1 LECGGLAPLSRELSA
16 LRARLKRRQAAALQD
31 LPRGIPESIVCREV
45 NSMKHLFKHLA
56 LIAALLLAAG
66 AAAAQE
72 QATILAGAELTRVV
86 PPGFYFQ
93 GLSAPTQMRNSA
105 AARFGKDRY
114 VISGLVDTS
123 GYSADVRAKYVGFLI
138 TDSSITLN
146 GESLQ
151 PGAYGFGFGTEG
163 KLTVMDLSGK
173 DLISVPIT
181 NDKDLKRPRPLMMTA
196 DGGGVRLYNGKNYVV
211 IAAQ

>member
-1 LECGGLAPLSRELSA
+1 MKLS
-16 LRARLKRRQAAALQD
+16 LKL
-31 LPRGIPESIVCREV
+31 VFV
-45 NSMKHLFKHLA
+45 
-56 LIAALLLAAG
+56 IAALVLAAASAVAQDGGTVLTG
-66 AAAAQE
+66 AD
-72 QATILAGAELTRVV
+72 LTRVV
-86 PPGFYFQ
+86 PTSFYFQ
-93 GLSAPTQMRNSA
+93 GLSAPTQMRNAA

-138 TDSSITLN
+138 TDSAITLN

-173 DLISVPIT
+173 DLISVSIT

-196 DGGGVRLYNGKNYVV
+196 DGSGVRLYSGKNYIT

>member
-1 LECGGLAPLSRELSA
+1 MKRS
-16 LRARLKRRQAAALQD
+16 LKL
-31 LPRGIPESIVCREV
+31 VFV
-45 NSMKHLFKHLA
+45 
-56 LIAALLLAAG
+56 IAALVLAAASAVAQDGGTVLTG
-66 AAAAQE
+66 AD
-72 QATILAGAELTRVV
+72 LTRVV
-86 PPGFYFQ
+86 PTSFYFQ
-93 GLSAPTQMRNSA
+93 GLSAPTQMRNAA

-138 TDSSITLN
+138 TDSAITLN
-146 GESLQ
+146 GEALQ

-173 DLISVPIT
+173 DLLSVSIT

-196 DGGGVRLYNGKNYVV
+196 DGSGVRLYNGKNYIR

>member
-1 LECGGLAPLSRELSA
+1 MKQS
-16 LRARLKRRQAAALQD
+16 LKLV
-31 LPRGIPESIVCREV
+31 S
-45 NSMKHLFKHLA
+45 

-66 AAAAQE
+66 SAVAQDGGT
-72 QATILAGAELTRVV
+72 AVLAGAELTRVV
-86 PPGFYFQ
+86 PTGFYFQ

-138 TDSSITLN
+138 TDSPITLN
-146 GESLQ
+146 GETLQ
-151 PGAYGFGFGTEG
+151 PGAYGFGFATEG

-173 DLISVPIT
+173 DLMSVSIT

-196 DGGGVRLYNGKNYVV
+196 GGGGVRLYNGKNYVR

>member
-1 LECGGLAPLSRELSA
+1 MKLS
-16 LRARLKRRQAAALQD
+16 LKLI
-31 LPRGIPESIVCREV
+31 LV
-45 NSMKHLFKHLA
+45 
-56 LIAALLLAAG
+56 IAALIVAAG
-66 AAAAQE
+66 SAVAQDG
-72 QATILAGAELTRVV
+72 ATVLTGPDLTRVV
-86 PPGFYFQ
+86 PTGFYFQ

-146 GESLQ
+146 GEALQ
-151 PGAYGFGFGTEG
+151 PGAYGFGFATEG

-173 DLISVPIT
+173 DLLSVSIT

-196 DGGGVRLYNGKNYVV
+196 DGSGVRLYSGKNYIT

>member
-1 LECGGLAPLSRELSA
+1 MKRSLTLFVLLAT
-16 LRARLKRRQAAALQD
+16 
-31 LPRGIPESIVCREV
+31 
-45 NSMKHLFKHLA
+45 
-56 LIAALLLAAG
+56 LLLAAG
-66 AAAAQE
+66 SALAQE
-72 QATILAGAELTRVV
+72 QTAVLAGAELTRVV
-86 PPGFYFQ
+86 PTGFYFQ

-138 TDSSITLN
+138 TDSAIRLN

-151 PGAYGFGFGTEG
+151 PGAYGFGFATEG

-173 DLISVPIT
+173 DLVSVSIT
-181 NDKDLKRPRPLMMTA
+181 NDKDLKRPRPLMMAA
-196 DGGGVRLYNGKNYVV
+196 DGNGVRLYNGKNYVV

>member
-1 LECGGLAPLSRELSA
+1 MKLS
-16 LRARLKRRQAAALQD
+16 LKLV
-31 LPRGIPESIVCREV
+31 LV
-45 NSMKHLFKHLA
+45 
-56 LIAALLLAAG
+56 IAALLLAAG
-66 AAAAQE
+66 SAVAQDGG
-72 QATILAGAELTRVV
+72 TTVLTGPDLTRVV
-86 PPGFYFQ
+86 PTGFYFQ

-105 AARFGKDRY
+105 AVRFGKDRY

-138 TDSSITLN
+138 TDSPITLN

-173 DLISVPIT
+173 DLMSVSIT

-196 DGGGVRLYNGKNYVV
+196 DGGGVRLYNGKNYIR

>member
-1 LECGGLAPLSRELSA
+1 MNRSL
-16 LRARLKRRQAAALQD
+16 
-31 LPRGIPESIVCREV
+31 
-45 NSMKHLFKHLA
+45 KHLT
-56 LIAALLLAAG
+56 LIAALLLAAT
-66 AAAAQE
+66 ASAVAQE
-72 QATILAGAELTRVV
+72 RATILAGPELTRVV
-86 PPGFYFQ
+86 PTGFYFQ

-114 VISGLVDTS
+114 VITGLVDTS

-138 TDSSITLN
+138 TDSAVTLN

-173 DLISVPIT
+173 DLLSVSIT
-181 NDKDLKRPRPLMMTA
+181 NDKDLRRPRPLMMTA
-196 DGGGVRLYNGKNYVV
+196 DTNGVRLYNGKNYVV

>member
-1 LECGGLAPLSRELSA
+1 M
-16 LRARLKRRQAAALQD
+16 KRFLT
-31 LPRGIPESIVCREV
+31 
-45 NSMKHLFKHLA
+45 LFS

-66 AAAAQE
+66 SAVAQE
-72 QATILAGAELTRVV
+72 QGTVLAGAELTRVV
-86 PPGFYFQ
+86 PNSFYFQ
-93 GLSAPTQMRNSA
+93 GLSAPTQMRNAA

-138 TDSSITLN
+138 TDSPITLN
-146 GESLQ
+146 GEALQ
-151 PGAYGFGFGTEG
+151 PGAYGFGFANEG
-163 KLTVMDLSGK
+163 KLTVLDLSGK
-173 DLISVPIT
+173 DLMSVSIT

-196 DGGGVRLYNGKNYVV
+196 DGGGVRLYNGKNYVS

>member
-1 LECGGLAPLSRELSA
+1 MTHSLKHFA
-16 LRARLKRRQAAALQD
+16 L
-31 LPRGIPESIVCREV
+31 V
-45 NSMKHLFKHLA
+45 
-56 LIAALLLAAG
+56 AALLLAAG
-66 AAAAQE
+66 SAVAQE
-72 QATILAGAELTRVV
+72 RPAVLTGPELTRVV
-86 PPGFYFQ
+86 PTGFYFQ

-123 GYSADVRAKYVGFLI
+123 GYSADIRAKYVGFLI
-138 TDSSITLN
+138 TDSPITLG

-173 DLISVPIT
+173 DLLSVPIT
-181 NDKDLKRPRPLMMTA
+181 NDKDLRRPRPLMMTA
-196 DGGGVRLYNGKNYVV
+196 DANGVRLYNGKNYVV

>member
-1 LECGGLAPLSRELSA
+1 MNRSL
-16 LRARLKRRQAAALQD
+16 
-31 LPRGIPESIVCREV
+31 
-45 NSMKHLFKHLA
+45 KHLT
-56 LIAALLLAAG
+56 LIAALLLAAAG
-66 AAAAQE
+66 SAVAQE
-72 QATILAGAELTRVV
+72 RATILAGPELTRVV
-86 PPGFYFQ
+86 PTGFYFQ

-114 VISGLVDTS
+114 VITGLVDTS

-138 TDSSITLN
+138 TDSAVTLN

-173 DLISVPIT
+173 DLLSVSIT
-181 NDKDLKRPRPLMMTA
+181 NDKDLRRPRPLMMTA
-196 DGGGVRLYNGKNYVV
+196 DTNGVRLYNGKNYVV